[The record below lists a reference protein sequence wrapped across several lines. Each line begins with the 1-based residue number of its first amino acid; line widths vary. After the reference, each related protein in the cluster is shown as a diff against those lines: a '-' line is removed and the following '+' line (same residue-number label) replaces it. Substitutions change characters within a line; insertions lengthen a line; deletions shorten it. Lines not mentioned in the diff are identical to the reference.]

1 VTTLNENEFVRV
13 DWSEPSDN
21 GSPITAYEVFILQ
34 SDGSTYTKENVDCVP
49 IVASRTCLIKLT
61 TLKEAPY
68 NLVKG
73 DSVYAQVTSTNA
85 YGTSVNSPA
94 GNTAVI
100 RDVPDAPTLLQNV
113 AFSYSSADTTTDEQ
127 IRFTWQNGA
136 TDGGAP
142 VIDYDVYYD

>member
-1 VTTLNENEFVRV
+1 M
-13 DWSEPSDN
+13 
-21 GSPITAYEVFILQ
+21 
-34 SDGSTYTKENVDCVP
+34 
-49 IVASRTCLIKLT
+49 
-61 TLKEAPY
+61 
-68 NLVKG
+68 
-73 DSVYAQVTSTNA
+73 

-113 AFSYSSADTTTDEQ
+113 EFTYLSADTTTDQQ
-127 IRFTWQNGA
+127 IRFTWQDGA